1 MNDEKLLETPSNG
14 DAIAQELKC
23 NFASLTNLYNN
34 QRTYLKANKRLEQEH
49 AIEEDANHISSGD
62 TNLVRG
68 LQASFRLADIVHVH
82 AQRLEHLGVGALS
95 LNSTRLKKILL
106 SIRSY

>member
-1 MNDEKLLETPSNG
+1 MNDEKVLARFSDG

-62 TNLVRG
+62 S
-68 LQASFRLADIVHVH
+68 QIW
-82 AQRLEHLGVGALS
+82 
-95 LNSTRLKKILL
+95 
-106 SIRSY
+106 